1 MITKNEPRWH
11 PSSSRRQPATEKE
24 KIVASALLNAVY
36 KEDHIKDKIKDL
48 LTHSLTKTIA
58 WAFV

>member
-1 MITKNEPRWH
+1 MITKNNPRWH
-11 PSSSRRQPATEKE
+11 PTSSRSQRITQQEKE
-24 KIVASALLNAVY
+24 VASALLQSIY

-48 LTHSLTKTIA
+48 LTHSLTKTLA